1 MDAETFNRMYAV
13 GTQVRVF
20 PNTREDGSRIT
31 RTRTRAV
38 QVQHG
43 LAVVH
48 VDGIRCAFD
57 TRHIDPLP
65 ADYVTEPVR

>member
-1 MDAETFNRMYAV
+1 MDAETFNALVPV
-13 GTQVRVF
+13 GTPVRVF
-20 PNTREDGSRIT
+20 PNTREDPSRIT

-57 TRHIDPLP
+57 TRYIDPLP
-65 ADYVTEPVR
+65 DNHPVEA

>member
-1 MDAETFNRMYAV
+1 MDAETFNSLYVV
-13 GTQVRVF
+13 GTPVRVF
-20 PNTREDGSRIT
+20 PNLCEDGSRIT

-48 VDGIRCAFD
+48 VDGIRCGFD
-57 TRHIDPLP
+57 TRYVDPLP

>member
-1 MDAETFNRMYAV
+1 MDAETFNALFKV
-13 GTQVRVF
+13 GTPVRVF
-20 PNTREDGSRIT
+20 PNTREDPPRIT
-31 RTRTRAV
+31 RTRTPAV

-65 ADYVTEPVR
+65 DNYPVEA

>member
-1 MDAETFNRMYAV
+1 MDADTFNALYAV
-13 GTQVRVF
+13 GTPVRVF
-20 PNTREDGSRIT
+20 PNTREDPPRIT

-48 VDGIRCAFD
+48 VDGIRCPFD
-57 TRHIDPLP
+57 TRHIDILP
-65 ADYVTEPVR
+65 DNFPVEA

>member
-1 MDAETFNRMYAV
+1 MDAETFNAMYPV
-13 GTQVRVF
+13 RTPVRVF
-20 PNTREDGSRIT
+20 PNTRKDGSRIT

-48 VDGIRCAFD
+48 VDGIRCGLD
-57 TRHIDPLP
+57 TRYVDTLP
-65 ADYVTEPVR
+65 DDYPVEA

>member
-1 MDAETFNRMYAV
+1 MDADTFNALVKV
-13 GTQVRVF
+13 GTPVRVF

-43 LAVVH
+43 LAVVY
-48 VDGIRCAFD
+48 VDGCRGDFD
-57 TRHIDPLP
+57 TRYIDILP
-65 ADYVTEPVR
+65 DNYPVEA

>member
-1 MDAETFNRMYAV
+1 MDAETFNRMYPV
-13 GTQVRVF
+13 RTPVRVF

-38 QVQHG
+38 QVRHG

-48 VDGIRCAFD
+48 VDGIRCAFN
-57 TRHIDPLP
+57 TRYVDILP
-65 ADYVTEPVR
+65 DNYPVEA

>member
-1 MDAETFNRMYAV
+1 MDAETFNALYPVR
-13 GTQVRVF
+13 TPVRVF
-20 PNTREDGSRIT
+20 PNTREDPPRIA
-31 RTRTRAV
+31 RTRTPAV

-57 TRHIDPLP
+57 TRYVDTLP
-65 ADYVTEPVR
+65 DNCPVEAAS